1 MIKLCPVW
9 QSIPQSDGRCFRCM
23 KPISELAVNTLRWLH
38 FWGLW
43 ARKSAINLPWFWLWR
58 LISSSNVI
66 PGLMIQGAAETVQP
80 PRSVT
85 VPVSCLGP
93 NGHCLSLLTPGV
105 TATAAFYIEPV
116 SKPTEAFLQRAIYV
130 VTWSIVTPSLVDPN
144 PVFFAL
150 ISSQPSGRLYL
161 SLLKYYKPNVWSMG
175 WAASD
180 KTECSNDPLC
190 WVNNFWCAQFTIEN

>member
-1 MIKLCPVW
+1 MFPLY
-9 QSIPQSDGRCFRCM
+9 
-23 KPISELAVNTLRWLH
+23 ETH
-38 FWGLW
+38 FW
-43 ARKSAINLPWFWLWR
+43 ARCKHTPMIAFLGFVSQEKRHKPP
-58 LISSSNVI
+58 LILIVTVDFQLQCYPRFDDLRSSGNS
-66 PGLMIQGAAETVQP
+66 PQP

-105 TATAAFYIEPV
+105 TATAAFYTEPV
-116 SKPTEAFLQRAIYV
+116 SKPSGACLQRE
-130 VTWSIVTPSLVDPN
+130 TWWWSIVTPSLVDPN